1 MQAWKIDV
9 KTDVMMMTVVIN
21 IVKITKNHVAL
32 SPKCMAELPSSQ
44 HPRATEVRFLI
55 YSDVDKR
62 IVLVIIHFELFAVL
76 C

>member
-1 MQAWKIDV
+1 MV
-9 KTDVMMMTVVIN
+9 
-21 IVKITKNHVAL
+21 
-32 SPKCMAELPSSQ
+32 ELPSIQ